1 MSSSE
6 DPLAHARK
14 KPALQTPASR
24 AFKPTRSSFSQLPLE
39 LAFLVL
45 SYLPYRS
52 LAALAA
58 VDHYWRQL
66 TFQQDSIL
74 WHRLC
79 QRHGFLPGPTTLP
92 SSGHTRPRWTVAQ
105 AVDQRPGFSRAL
117 DQSRKR
123 LTASQGNTAVD
134 VDPSSYNRPPLS
146 SPVHHSALSTK
157 GCVESWRDFFQASI
171 VLEREWLGGKRTV
184 KELRGHE
191 EAVLCVKTLRRGD
204 RIVSGDR
211 LGYLR
216 LWCTTTGDCL
226 GTFKRHM
233 MGVSCLAV
241 QGDLLVTGSW
251 DSTVIVWRDIQEYPY
266 LKPLKIVDLGI
277 QIMCMDLDDNLD
289 LAVAAVSGVVKIISI
304 ETFSSLGT
312 FQYPV
317 PHLCT
322 AVALSKTKVEVA
334 LGLNYYAWDRATKA
348 QVGFISDAHFENI
361 ACMKVDTSKKLLFT
375 GSQDSKVRIF
385 SWESKPM
392 LLRQYGGHRGGV
404 RCMTLQDNMIITGA
418 SDKTAMITF
427 RDRHEAYRIDTLSVD
442 PLLGETDSFGEADRV
457 AEPVS
462 LSHPAHVNAVDA
474 DASMVVT
481 GADDGVVR
489 IFNFGS
495 DLWRPPAPPSPKL
508 CGQTSLVSSA
518 SSTCVLMARPG
529 RNKVSVGNRRQTW
542 GTCALAVLA
551 RANLML
557 RQSQGEDRQAPVETD
572 TRLLAW
578 MNVDEIYKCML
589 EWELQPVSQ
598 GSTPKHTLNLALLM
612 MAKSEPPTILLDS
625 TVSPHRFAVE

>member
-1 MSSSE
+1 MASFSE
-6 DPLAHARK
+6 PMAHARK
-14 KPALQTPASR
+14 KPALHEPAARS
-24 AFKPTRSSFSQLPLE
+24 KPARSSFSQLPLE

-52 LAALAA
+52 LAALSA

-66 TFQQDSIL
+66 TFQQDCLL

-105 AVDQRPGFSRAL
+105 ALEQRPGFTRAL

-123 LTASQGNTAVD
+123 LAASHG
-134 VDPSSYNRPPLS
+134 PSSHDHAPGINSQVYR
-146 SPVHHSALSTK
+146 SALSTK
-157 GCVESWRDFFQASI
+157 GNVESWRDFFQASI

-191 EAVLCVKTLRRGD
+191 EAVLCVKTLRKGD

-216 LWCTTTGDCL
+216 VWCTTTGECL

-251 DSTVIVWRDIQEYPY
+251 DSTIIIWRDIPDYPY

-312 FQYPV
+312 FQYSV

-322 AVALSKTKVEVA
+322 AVALSKNKVEVA

-361 ACMKVDTSKKLLFT
+361 ACMKVDANKRLLFT

-427 RDRHEAYRIDTLSVD
+427 RDRHEAYRIEASSVD
-442 PLLGETDSFGEADRV
+442 PLIGEADSFGEVDRV

-462 LSHPAHVNAVDA
+462 LSHPANVNAVDA

-542 GTCALAVLA
+542 GTSALAVLS

-557 RQSQGEDRQAPVETD
+557 RQSQAEVRQAPVETD

-625 TVSPHRFAVE
+625 TVSPHRFAVQ

>member
-1 MSSSE
+1 MSSAA

-14 KPALQTPASR
+14 KPALLEPASR
-24 AFKPTRSSFSQLPLE
+24 HLKPTRSSFSQLPLE

-52 LAALAA
+52 LAALSA

-74 WHRLC
+74 WYRLC
-79 QRHGFLPGPTTLP
+79 QRHGFLPGPATFP
-92 SSGHTRPRWTVAQ
+92 PPGHTRPRWTVAQ
-105 AVDQRPGFSRAL
+105 ALAQRPGFTRAL
-117 DQSRKR
+117 DQSRQR
-123 LTASQGNTAVD
+123 LIASQGTAASEA
-134 VDPSSYNRPPLS
+134 DPGSLDHPSLDS
-146 SPVHHSALSTK
+146 TVHRSALSTK
-157 GCVESWRDFFQASI
+157 GNVESWRDFFQASI

-184 KELRGHE
+184 KELRGHD
-191 EAVLCVKTLRRGD
+191 EAVLSVKTLRNGD
-204 RIVSGDR
+204 RI
-211 LGYLR
+211 
-216 LWCTTTGDCL
+216 
-226 GTFKRHM
+226 
-233 MGVSCLAV
+233 
-241 QGDLLVTGSW
+241 
-251 DSTVIVWRDIQEYPY
+251 DSTVIVWRDIQDYPY
-266 LKPLKIVDLGI
+266 LKPLKILDLGI

-312 FQYPV
+312 FQYSI

-334 LGLNYYAWDRATKA
+334 IGLNYYAWDRETKA

-361 ACMKVDTSKKLLFT
+361 ACMKVDTNKKLLFT

-404 RCMTLQDNMIITGA
+404 RCMTLQDGMIITGA
-418 SDKTAMITF
+418 TDKTAMITF
-427 RDRHEAYRIDTLSVD
+427 RDRHEAYRIDALSAD
-442 PLLGETDSFGEADRV
+442 PLLGETDSFGEAERV

-462 LSHPAHVNAVDA
+462 LSHPAYVNAVDA

-557 RQSQGEDRQAPVETD
+557 HQSQAQDRQAPMQTET
-572 TRLLAW
+572 RSLAW